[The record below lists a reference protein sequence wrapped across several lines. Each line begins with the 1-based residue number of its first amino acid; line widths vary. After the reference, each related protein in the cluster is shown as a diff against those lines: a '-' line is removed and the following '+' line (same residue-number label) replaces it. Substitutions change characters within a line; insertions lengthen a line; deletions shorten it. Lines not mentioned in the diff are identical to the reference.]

1 VGRHLIGQ
9 DLLSHFRCEY
19 RLADRRLCLDG
30 SLPPDAV
37 PIFIDEGSHVY
48 FDVMWPAVGT
58 TASGVFDT
66 GASVTIVDAAFAD
79 THPSQFTLAGP
90 SLGVD
95 SSGTLAETPMMTMS
109 GPQILGREFTS
120 SVVAVV
126 DLAAANR
133 TIQRKMDLILGWP
146 ILRQANWIID
156 HANRLAGLTH

>member
-1 VGRHLIGQ
+1 
-9 DLLSHFRCEY
+9 
-19 RLADRRLCLDG
+19 
-30 SLPPDAV
+30 
-37 PIFIDEGSHVY
+37 
-48 FDVMWPAVGT
+48 
-58 TASGVFDT
+58 
-66 GASVTIVDAAFAD
+66 
-79 THPSQFTLAGP
+79 
-90 SLGVD
+90 
-95 SSGTLAETPMMTMS
+95 MMTMS